1 MNMKIGILGTRGI
14 PNSYGGFEQ
23 FAERLALGLVQRG
36 HEAFV
41 YTSNLNPYKEKA
53 WHGVQLIPCK
63 DWEDKF
69 GTAGQFIYDLN
80 CINDAR
86 KQNFDVLLHLGY
98 TSDSIWYRRW
108 PGQTVNVV
116 NMDGLEWKRAKYSKL
131 SQMFLK
137 KAERWAALHA
147 NHLISDSIEIKKYLL
162 GQYHKDSTYIPYGA
176 DVFTR
181 GDASL
186 LNLSLQPSQYI
197 LMVAR
202 LEPENNIEMVIE
214 GVLRSGETGPL
225 VIVGN
230 SKTPLGKKLQ
240 KKYSDNKIQFA
251 GGVYDQVLLNNLRF
265 FSRLY
270 FHGHSVGGT
279 NPSLL
284 EAMACGCRIA
294 AHDNVFNRAI
304 LDYGA
309 DYFTTADQVAQIIS
323 QSYHEP
329 ADENRREANLQK
341 IQSVYSW
348 TRVTDEYEKLMLD
361 LVRR

>member
-1 MNMKIGILGTRGI
+1 MKIGILGTRGI

-23 FAERLALGLVQRG
+23 FAEHLALGLVQRG
-36 HEAFV
+36 HQVFV
-41 YTSNLNPYKEKA
+41 YTSNLNPYKEKG
-53 WHGVQLIPCK
+53 WRGVELIHCK
-63 DWEDKF
+63 NWEHKV
-69 GTAGQFIYDLN
+69 GTGGQFIYDLN

-98 TSDSIWYRRW
+98 TSDSVWHWRW
-108 PGQTVNVV
+108 PRHTVNVV

-131 SQMFLK
+131 SQTFLK

-162 GQYHKDSTYIPYGA
+162 AQYHKDSTYIPYGA
-176 DVFTR
+176 DVFTG

-186 LNLSLQPSQYI
+186 LKTMSLQPSQYF

-202 LEPENNIEMVIE
+202 LEPENNIEMVID
-214 GVLRSGETGPL
+214 GVLGSGETGPL

-230 SKTPLGKKLQ
+230 PKTPLGKKLQ
-240 KKYSDNKIQFA
+240 RKYPDEKIQFVGA
-251 GGVYDQVLLNNLRF
+251 IYDQVFLNNLRF
-265 FSRLY
+265 FSKLY

-284 EAMACGCRIA
+284 EAMACGCGIA
-294 AHDNVFNRAI
+294 AHDNLFNRAI
-304 LDYGA
+304 LENGA
-309 DYFTTADQVAQIIS
+309 DYFSTADQVAQLIS
-323 QSYHEP
+323 QSHHET
-329 ADENRREANLQK
+329 AAENRREANLQK

-348 TRVTDEYEKLMLD
+348 MAVIDEYEKLMLD

>member
-1 MNMKIGILGTRGI
+1 MKIGILGTRGI

-23 FAERLALGLVQRG
+23 FAEHLALGLARRG
-36 HEAFV
+36 HEVFV
-41 YTSNLNPYKEKA
+41 YTSNLNPYKEKS
-53 WHGVQLIPCK
+53 WRGIELIHCK
-63 DWEDKF
+63 NWEDKV
-69 GTAGQFIYDLN
+69 GTAGQFVYDLN

-98 TSDSIWYRRW
+98 TSDSVWHWRW
-108 PGQTVNVV
+108 PRRAVNVV

-131 SQMFLK
+131 SQTFLK
-137 KAERWAALHA
+137 KAEKWAALHA

-162 GQYHKDSTYIPYGA
+162 TQYHRDSTYIPYGA

-181 GDASL
+181 GDAFFL
-186 LNLSLQPSQYI
+186 KTMGLQPSRYF

-202 LEPENNIEMVIE
+202 LEPENNIEMVID
-214 GVLRSGETGPL
+214 GMLRSGETDPL

-230 SKTPLGKKLQ
+230 PNTPLGKKLQ
-240 KKYSDNKIQFA
+240 GKYPDEKIQFA
-251 GGVYDQVLLNNLRF
+251 GGIYDQLLLNNLRF
-265 FSRLY
+265 FSRIY

-294 AHDNVFNRAI
+294 AHDNAFNRAI
-304 LDYGA
+304 LENGA
-309 DYFTTADQVAQIIS
+309 DYFSTGDQVAHIIG
-323 QSYHEP
+323 QSHHEP
-329 ADENRREANLQK
+329 TTDNRREANLQK

-348 TRVTDEYEKLMLD
+348 TAVIDEYEKLLLD

>member
-1 MNMKIGILGTRGI
+1 MKIGILGTRGI

-23 FAERLALGLVQRG
+23 FAERLAVGLVQRG
-36 HEAFV
+36 HEVFV
-41 YTSNLNPYKEKA
+41 YTSNLNPYKEKG
-53 WHGVQLIPCK
+53 WRGVKLIPCRN
-63 DWEDKF
+63 WEDRL

-86 KQNFDVLLHLGY
+86 KQDFDVLLHLGY
-98 TSDSIWYRRW
+98 TSDSIWHRRW
-108 PGQTVNVV
+108 PRQTVNVV

-131 SQMFLK
+131 SQTFLK

-147 NHLISDSIEIKKYLL
+147 NHLVSDSIEIKKYLL
-162 GQYHKDSTYIPYGA
+162 SQYYKDSTYIPYGA

-186 LNLSLQPSQYI
+186 LNVLSLQPSQYI
-197 LMVAR
+197 LMIAR
-202 LEPENNIEMVIE
+202 LEPENNIEMVID
-214 GVLRSGETGPL
+214 GLLRSGENDPL

-230 SKTPLGKKLQ
+230 PKTRLGKKLQ
-240 KKYSDNKIQFA
+240 RKYSDTKIQFV

-265 FSRLY
+265 FSKLY

-304 LDYGA
+304 LDQGA
-309 DYFTTADQVAQIIS
+309 DYFTTRDQVAQIIS

-329 ADENRREANLQK
+329 VADNRREANLQK
-341 IQSVYSW
+341 IQSVYCW
-348 TRVTDEYEKLMLD
+348 TSVTDEYEKLMLE